1 MSESKAHMA
10 RTLTRRRTTNTA
22 SDPSG
27 GGAAQPAAE
36 NAVVSSSDSA
46 YETVRRKIIDGEYH
60 PSQRLIEAQLAQ
72 TLGLSRHNVRTALDR
87 LAADGLVRLEPNRGA
102 TVATLD
108 LDDAVDILV
117 AREALEA
124 AVTRLAAEHA
134 TDEQIVRLG
143 ELTAAMREALAA
155 EEYPDYSATN
165 VRFHHLLHDASGNR
179 TMPELIATL
188 RLRMSRLQLRSIL
201 IPGRSERSILE
212 HEAIYAAVAKR
223 DPDAAA
229 QAAAEHMRSLRQA
242 ISKAWSLVKL

>member
-1 MSESKAHMA
+1 MA
-10 RTLTRRRTTNTA
+10 RTLTKEHKARA
-22 SDPSG
+22 DAG
-27 GGAAQPAAE
+27 AGAGAADPTDAATDR
-36 NAVVSSSDSA
+36 AAASPSDTA
-46 YETVRRKIIDGEYH
+46 YETVRRKIIEGEYH

-72 TLGLSRHNVRTALDR
+72 SLGLSRHNVRTALDR

-108 LDDAVDILV
+108 LDDAIDILV

-134 TDEQIVRLG
+134 SDEQVATLG
-143 ELTAAMREALAA
+143 ELIASMRGALEA
-155 EEYPDYSATN
+155 EDYPDYSATN
-165 VRFHHLLHDASGNR
+165 VRFHHLIHEASGNQ
-179 TMPELIATL
+179 TMPELIANL

-201 IPGRSERSILE
+201 IPGRSERSIRE
-212 HEAIYAAVAKR
+212 HEAIYHAVAAR
-223 DPDAAA
+223 DPEAAA